1 MTCDQFFHSSD
12 GIFPFSYFY
21 RLFELQA
28 TDDLQSGHILVG
40 EDTFQ
45 TVTIVPTE
53 TNPGEVSYVLIV
65 QQPADGEGDKE
76 KEEPEDVEDQDLT
89 IYDFE
94 DNEDPGTTET
104 PVSVPIE
111 TLMQILLF
119 YF

>member
-1 MTCDQFFHSSD
+1 M
-12 GIFPFSYFY
+12 
-21 RLFELQA
+21 
-28 TDDLQSGHILVG
+28 QSGHILLG

-65 QQPADGEGDKE
+65 QQPDGEGDNKE
-76 KEEPEDVEDQDLT
+76 KEEPEDNDDQDLT

-104 PVSVPIE
+104 PVRVITFSVKGTNYWLRKNLSSVLIF
-111 TLMQILLF
+111 LF
-119 YF
+119 RNLVKRMINLKSWK